1 MLTFLEVGFG
11 GNLVQGFRAYAWRA
25 VPSFLQIALWGPSL
39 AFWPQPLQDARFF
52 LRIASS
58 RYKVHVINQI
68 SQLEKVERYQPCNAK
83 VKKILCLW
91 IVVQKVVPRFYNASQ
106 RQKNIMLLC
115 IVVLNVVL
123 KFYHAPQGKEESR
136 MVDHLLNAKIHI
148 MNINIRLKKVNR
160 Y

>member
-1 MLTFLEVGFG
+1 M
-11 GNLVQGFRAYAWRA
+11 QG
-25 VPSFLQIALWGPSL
+25 
-39 AFWPQPLQDARFF
+39 FF

-83 VKKILCLW
+83 VKKILRLC

-106 RQKNIMLLC
+106 RQKNITLLC

-123 KFYHAPQGKEESR
+123 KFYHAPQGKEETTF
-136 MVDHLLNAKIHI
+136 
-148 MNINIRLKKVNR
+148 
-160 Y
+160 

>member
-1 MLTFLEVGFG
+1 MEDPLFNAKYTVWIYFPFAKVNPYQPDNAIMRYVLSCNMWFSCFIILLKAKRREIIQ
-11 GNLVQGFRAYAWRA
+11 NCKMQG
-25 VPSFLQIALWGPSL
+25 
-39 AFWPQPLQDARFF
+39 FF

-83 VKKILCLW
+83 VKKILRLW
-91 IVVQKVVPRFYNASQ
+91 IVVQKVVLRFYNASQ

-123 KFYHAPQGKEESR
+123 KFYHAPQGKEETTF
-136 MVDHLLNAKIHI
+136 
-148 MNINIRLKKVNR
+148 
-160 Y
+160 